1 MVMLTYRSPSLLI
14 LVVVVARISET
25 CHLEGRHGPIRP
37 GMLMGRSSRCPN
49 RFEFQITNQTTTTDV
64 GVKTISL
71 IQGQCGQPESKEQ
84 VGLFE
89 LRTRMSHF
97 FTFRPLFK
105 RRKPIHA
112 AEVPFPTQI
121 LSALKSFSMVET
133 DPLPP
138 PWPEEHR
145 HWTGNSPVCSLM
157 DACIS
162 SEDSRSNEFSLCFA
176 RSPARRGKSLH
187 TINQPNSSCLCH

>member
-1 MVMLTYRSPSLLI
+1 M
-14 LVVVVARISET
+14 
-25 CHLEGRHGPIRP
+25 
-37 GMLMGRSSRCPN
+37 
-49 RFEFQITNQTTTTDV
+49 
-64 GVKTISL
+64 KTFSL
-71 IQGQCGQPESKEQ
+71 IQGQRGQPESKEQ

-187 TINQPNSSCLCH
+187 TINQPNNSCLCYTHIYYIDFYFGFVFPDSTTHESEWSAETAAAAPPPPPATRGNFGLDLII